1 MKREILKTLDYK
13 SHDKHYYILLLS
25 APVLITLYRY
35 LFMSQDFVQYFPAM
49 SESVGGHILSYKLQ
63 FTGFFLLMF
72 VIPMFHVLFWWKKPL
87 VELGFRSGDI
97 KTGLKFMLVMI
108 IVLVIPFAFGGS
120 CDQIVRTEYPMA
132 KELISNHK
140 FIPGYELFYVI
151 CYYIA
156 WEFYFRGYLLFGLKD
171 RYGTMEAILIQT
183 ISSCLIHIDK
193 PFAEILGSIPV
204 GIILGFVAL
213 KTRSFWY
220 VFIVHATLG
229 VLVDLFIIYYQ
240 N

>member
-1 MKREILKTLDYK
+1 
-13 SHDKHYYILLLS
+13 
-25 APVLITLYRY
+25 
-35 LFMSQDFVQYFPAM
+35 MSQDFVQYFPAM

-87 VELGFRSGDI
+87 VELGFSSGDI